1 MCYMIFPWRRVWSF
15 IWTNLNFYPPRMLLS
30 HILKTFS
37 PMAVKM
43 SMNYF
48 SLFCCRLPFDFIWIP
63 ISHECFVWIWLKV
76 TMWFWLRRLLNVG
89 KLYFQYWGCCPLFE
103 KKLKFPSLK
112 DALCQVWL
120 KFVQWFCMEKIF
132 KSRQCIF
139 TMKNSLYHFPLEN
152 GLVHHLN
159 KLEFP
164 SPKDVLCQLWVILL
178 LIFI

>member
-1 MCYMIFPWRRVWSF
+1 
-15 IWTNLNFYPPRMLLS
+15 
-30 HILKTFS
+30 
-37 PMAVKM
+37 M
-43 SMNYF
+43 STNYF
-48 SLFCCRLPFDFIWIP
+48 CYFAIVFPL
-63 ISHECFVWIWLKV
+63 ISFECPSPLNVLWELWLKV

-164 SPKDVLCQLWVILL
+164 SPKDVLCQLWVKLL
-178 LIFI
+178 LISI